1 MEEGRNLRDESDF
14 LLFNTVVV
22 LIRVA
27 RIGIATIAAVVAIAM
42 FAIAVFT
49 VSIAAIF
56 AVTAIAII
64 VAILPLRHIYCV
76 EYHADIGK
84 LVFLGQ

>member
-1 MEEGRNLRDESDF
+1 ML
-14 LLFNTVVV
+14 
-22 LIRVA
+22 VA
-27 RIGIATIAAVVAIAM
+27 VMRGSIAAVVVAIAM
-42 FAIAVFT
+42 PAIT
-49 VSIAAIF
+49 VAAIF
-56 AVTAIAII
+56 SVTAIAII